1 MGLDRE
7 KAIPKDDPEK
17 CLKLFSLKAHEQDLS
32 LLFSIP
38 KGPRLTNLPRLD
50 LKGYVFFFLRQI
62 TFFITTSIF
71 C

>member
-32 LLFSIP
+32 LLFSIL

-50 LKGYVFFFLRQI
+50 L
-62 TFFITTSIF
+62 
-71 C
+71 